1 MSSEDLLHVGGP
13 GNILHTENLGLSL
26 ALIPS
31 PCPGISL
38 NCSWLSLFPT
48 GDQTKQANPLSKGKA
63 GKEVQCVN
71 DSGIPRT
78 SASLSHS
85 FNS

>member
-1 MSSEDLLHVGGP
+1 MSSEELLHVGGP
-13 GNILHTENLGLSL
+13 GNILHAESLGLSL
-26 ALIPS
+26 ALTPS
-31 PCPGISL
+31 LCPGISL
-38 NCSWLSLFPT
+38 NCSWLFLSPA
-48 GDQTKQANPLSKGKA
+48 GDQTKQANSLSKVEE